1 MPVRGSCFLYVFSDV
16 RLQTTFCDG
25 GTSYMENLHVRIPPQ
40 TFVVTRV
47 CATFA
52 ALPCALRALGL

>member
-1 MPVRGSCFLYVFSDV
+1 MPVGASCFLYVFSDV

-25 GTSYMENLHVRIPPQ
+25 GTSYRKICMCVSPQ
-40 TFVVTRV
+40 TFVVTTV